1 MNSVRRKYIEN
12 RVFAALLLIFT
23 ILFGIILQPFW
34 GAIFWA
40 CAMAI
45 IFYPLQ
51 RKMLRN
57 FGGRST
63 LAAAVTLLIGFIILI
78 LPTIAVIFA
87 FIQEGTSLYQR
98 IEDEEVDP
106 AALFERIGSSLPF
119 LPELLQR
126 AGVNTTSIREMLSE
140 SAVGVSQWVAQEAL
154 NFGRN
159 TFSFFVRLLLMLYL
173 TFFLLRDGQKIVI
186 WMRRAAPL
194 GGERTQL
201 LFDKFVEVTRATIK
215 GNMVVAAV
223 QGGLGGFI
231 FWALGVPAPVV
242 WGVVMGVLSLI
253 PAVGAFVVWLPVA
266 IYLYSTGDWGRAS
279 ILVAFGSI
287 VIGLSDNVLRPR
299 LVGRDTKLPDYMVL
313 FSTLGGLAL
322 LGINGFVIGPLLAAL
337 FVTFWNIFTVDL
349 NRAGTE

>member
-1 MNSVRRKYIEN
+1 MNSIKRNYIEN
-12 RVFAALLLIFT
+12 RVFAGLLVIFT
-23 ILFGIILQPFW
+23 ILFGILLQPFW

-51 RKMLRN
+51 RRMLRS

-63 LAAAVTLLIGFIILI
+63 LAASLTLLIGFIILI
-78 LPTIAVIFA
+78 LPAIAVIFA
-87 FIQEGTSLYQR
+87 FVQEGTALYQG
-98 IEDEEVDP
+98 IEDEELDP
-106 AALFERIGSSLPF
+106 ALLLERIGNAVPL

-126 AGVNTTSIREMLSE
+126 AGVNTSSIREMLSQ

-154 NFGRN
+154 TFGRN

-186 WMRRAAPL
+186 WLRRAAPL

-215 GNMVVAAV
+215 GNMVVAGV

-231 FWALGVPAPVV
+231 FWALGVSAPVV
-242 WGVVMGVLSLI
+242 WGVVMAILSLI

-266 IYLYSTGDWGRAS
+266 IYLYSTGDWERAT

-322 LGINGFVIGPLLAAL
+322 LGINGFVIGPLLAVL
-337 FVTFWNIFTVDL
+337 FVTFWNIFTIDL
-349 NRAGTE
+349 NKAGTE

>member
-1 MNSVRRKYIEN
+1 MNSNKRKYIEN
-12 RVFAALLLIFT
+12 RVFAALLLIST
-23 ILFGIILQPFW
+23 VLFGVILQPFW

-51 RKMLRN
+51 RRMLRN

-78 LPTIAVIFA
+78 LPAIAVIFA
-87 FIQEGTSLYQR
+87 FIQEGTTLYQR
-98 IEDEEVDP
+98 IEDEELDP
-106 AALFERIGSSLPF
+106 AELFERIGSSLPF
-119 LPELLQR
+119 LPELLQSI
-126 AGVNTTSIREMLSE
+126 GVNTSSIRETLSE
-140 SAVGVSQWVAQEAL
+140 SVVVVSQWLAQEAIK
-154 NFGRN
+154 FGRN

-215 GNMVVAAV
+215 GNLVIAAI

-231 FWALGVPAPVV
+231 FWALGLSAPVL
-242 WGVVMGVLSLI
+242 WGVVMAILSLI
-253 PAVGAFVVWLPVA
+253 PAIGAFIVWLPVA
-266 IYLYSTGDWGRAS
+266 IYMYSTGDWARAT

-287 VIGLSDNVLRPR
+287 VIGLSDNLLRPR

-313 FSTLGGLAL
+313 FSTLGGLTL
-322 LGINGFVIGPLLAAL
+322 LGINGFVIGPLVAAL
-337 FVTFWNIFTVDL
+337 FLTFWNIFTADL
-349 NRAGTE
+349 NTAGTE

>member
-1 MNSVRRKYIEN
+1 MNSIKRKYIEN
-12 RVFAALLLIFT
+12 RVFAGLLVLFT
-23 ILFGIILQPFW
+23 ILFGVILQPFW

-51 RKMLRN
+51 RRMLRN

-63 LAAAVTLLIGFIILI
+63 LAASVTLLIGFIILI
-78 LPTIAVIFA
+78 LPAVAVIFA
-87 FIQEGTSLYQR
+87 FIQEGTALYQR
-98 IEDEEVDP
+98 IEDEELDP
-106 AALFERIGSSLPF
+106 ALLFERIGNALPF
-119 LPELLQR
+119 LPELLQSI
-126 AGVNTTSIREMLSE
+126 GVNTSSVREMLSE
-140 SAVGVSQWVAQEAL
+140 SAVVVSQWLAQEAIK
-154 NFGRN
+154 FGRN
-159 TFSFFVRLLLMLYL
+159 TFGFFIRLLLMLYL

-231 FWALGVPAPVV
+231 FWALGISAPVV
-242 WGVVMGVLSLI
+242 WGVVMAILSLI

-266 IYLYSTGDWGRAS
+266 IYLYSTGDWGRAT

-313 FSTLGGLAL
+313 FSTLGGLVL
-322 LGINGFVIGPLLAAL
+322 LGINGFVIGPLLAVL
-337 FVTFWNIFTVDL
+337 FVTFWNSFTTDL
-349 NRAGTE
+349 NNSGTE